1 MTIAKNERC
10 GLIGLSFIQ
19 LLRTLLLIDHAY
31 IWKLNQLQDYN
42 QPWNKTESI
51 IHVLIR
57 WHISIATS

>member
-42 QPWNKTESI
+42 QPWNKT
-51 IHVLIR
+51 
-57 WHISIATS
+57 